1 VFANLQSLPWQ
12 RFSVVVDG
20 HASYPRLVQ
29 FQVEGEAF
37 LNDGQNADGF
47 LHDFRSDAVSGQHCD
62 FVGLHK
68 AAQVKR
74 NPWLKGKTLSS
85 GSASV

>member
-1 VFANLQSLPWQ
+1 
-12 RFSVVVDG
+12 
-20 HASYPRLVQ
+20 
-29 FQVEGEAF
+29 